1 MRSSSGHRPAR
12 AQLTLSAYALSS
24 VVDRSVEDALMIMVS
39 SGGLVLSLVQAASVR
54 IDAIRTCRV
63 QTGRSCP
70 PGKVLEGGE
79 VTRRRARGCGMSPAP
94 MKTEQSVPDRLT
106 GDVR

>member
-1 MRSSSGHRPAR
+1 M
-12 AQLTLSAYALSS
+12 
-24 VVDRSVEDALMIMVS
+24 VDRSVEDALYMIMVS

-79 VTRRRARGCGMSPAP
+79 VTRRRARGYPVKPAD
-94 MKTEQSVPDRLT
+94 ESSSDEDGAILCLT
-106 GDVR
+106 D